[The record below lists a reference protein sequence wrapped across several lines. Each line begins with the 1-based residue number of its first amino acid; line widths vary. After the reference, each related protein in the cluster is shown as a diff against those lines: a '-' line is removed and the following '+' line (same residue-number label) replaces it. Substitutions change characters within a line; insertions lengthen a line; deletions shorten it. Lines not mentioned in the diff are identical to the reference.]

1 MRLDQHVSLFLALAA
16 ALAAA
21 DSTAPT
27 LRGARVR
34 DRVWV
39 RRPGG
44 GRHIELVPSLEELC
58 EREQLD
64 LGAMREVAAGSMEE
78 HEGWSCGTASECES
92 EAAEAASGAVA
103 DGELTPPS
111 PPAGRA
117 ASSRRKPKA
126 AASERT
132 AVLSKARGKTA
143 APAEAA
149 EAAAAGAAV
158 PAGGGGGTMSKM
170 LVQLVAS
177 TTASKAVKRLDKA
190 APDFVQKVRMA
201 FYVLA
206 GVRLL
211 LEALVSWRID
221 AAADDTLLGNPPAAD
236 PMAAMLAAV
245 GLGGGGGGDQTVV
258 EYDRSQLNRAANS
271 YKANAI
277 LMFVLHAL
285 LGWSS
290 SRRLLGD
297 GPRHVHDASMP
308 RSRRHSTLIYSATSS
323 VVDFL
328 YHPLFA
334 IHVLGRSPIGHLA
347 RPFKAPGGLPF
358 KPPEMPAPAEAAEE
372 AGAEAAAADEAQAD
386 EADGS

>member
-92 EAAEAASGAVA
+92 EAAEAASGAAAAAVA

-221 AAADDTLLGNPPAAD
+221 AAADDTLLENPPAAD

-285 LGWSS
+285 LGW
-290 SRRLLGD
+290 
-297 GPRHVHDASMP
+297 
-308 RSRRHSTLIYSATSS
+308 HSTLIYSATSS

>member
-1 MRLDQHVSLFLALAA
+1 MEERCVRLMSLMRLDRHVSLLLALAA

-92 EAAEAASGAVA
+92 EAAEAASGAAAAAVA

-149 EAAAAGAAV
+149 EAAAAPVARTLRSSERRPQSKSKKVIETAAVRPASGAA
-158 PAGGGGGTMSKM
+158 A
-170 LVQLVAS
+170 
-177 TTASKAVKRLDKA
+177 RRA
-190 APDFVQKVRMA
+190 APALLAAMA
-201 FYVLA
+201 FISLRVEPA
-206 GVRLL
+206 VRSS
-211 LEALVSWRID
+211 E
-221 AAADDTLLGNPPAAD
+221 
-236 PMAAMLAAV
+236 
-245 GLGGGGGGDQTVV
+245 
-258 EYDRSQLNRAANS
+258 RA
-271 YKANAI
+271 
-277 LMFVLHAL
+277 
-285 LGWSS
+285 
-290 SRRLLGD
+290 
-297 GPRHVHDASMP
+297 
-308 RSRRHSTLIYSATSS
+308 
-323 VVDFL
+323 
-328 YHPLFA
+328 
-334 IHVLGRSPIGHLA
+334 
-347 RPFKAPGGLPF
+347 
-358 KPPEMPAPAEAAEE
+358 
-372 AGAEAAAADEAQAD
+372 
-386 EADGS
+386 

>member
-1 MRLDQHVSLFLALAA
+1 MRLDRHVSLLLALAA

-92 EAAEAASGAVA
+92 EAAEAASGAAAAAVA

-170 LVQLVAS
+170 LVQVEHALVHRRSAHRRPS
-177 TTASKAVKRLDKA
+177 PLSPPGPDATRRGRRAGAVLTAARGA
-190 APDFVQKVRMA
+190 APSPGHA
-201 FYVLA
+201 SSAA
-206 GVRLL
+206 GGRPPP
-211 LEALVSWRID
+211 
-221 AAADDTLLGNPPAAD
+221 LGRRPP
-236 PMAAMLAAV
+236 V
-245 GLGGGGGGDQTVV
+245 GREGTVT
-258 EYDRSQLNRAANS
+258 
-271 YKANAI
+271 
-277 LMFVLHAL
+277 
-285 LGWSS
+285 
-290 SRRLLGD
+290 
-297 GPRHVHDASMP
+297 P
-308 RSRRHSTLIYSATSS
+308 RSKSKPRCGLRTPPQEPTA
-323 VVDFL
+323 V
-328 YHPLFA
+328 
-334 IHVLGRSPIGHLA
+334 RS
-347 RPFKAPGGLPF
+347 
-358 KPPEMPAPAEAAEE
+358 
-372 AGAEAAAADEAQAD
+372 
-386 EADGS
+386 